1 MQSILL
7 EYSEKLRQITAI
19 SLKTMFE
26 RNFGYQAKSEEP
38 KTYKTCNEHASSL
51 FGRGTDIV
59 KSMAGWAFTFPGMDI
74 FKKFTA
80 GDLHVYGK
88 STTSDGQITTPT
100 MKEHMKNIAIIE
112 NLQREI
118 KSNGRVIDGL
128 KIKVQSQR
136 VELLEKT
143 SKLASLEVENVTKK
157 MQLCCLQST
166 NDEQASTIVDF
177 IQKIKDLE
185 DEVSL
190 LNGDVSEKNIE
201 VARLTSEAGNKP
213 QDLERKTDQVL
224 SSELTTLRIEA
235 CEREQEV
242 QDQSN
247 RISELENTIKL
258 KDVLINTLQVNDEA

>member
-1 MQSILL
+1 MQRIFL

-26 RNFGYQAKSEEP
+26 RNFWYQAKSEEP
-38 KTYKTCNEHASSL
+38 KTYNTCNEHTSS

-59 KSMAGWAFTFPGMDI
+59 KSMAGWAFTFPRMDI
-74 FKKFTA
+74 FKKVTA
-80 GDLHVYGK
+80 GGLHVYDK
-88 STTSDGQITTPT
+88 STTSDGQITMPT
-100 MKEHMKNIAIIE
+100 MKQHMKNIGIIE

-143 SKLASLEVENVTKK
+143 TKLASLEVENVTKK

-166 NDEQASTIVDF
+166 NDAQASTIADF

-185 DEVSL
+185 DEVAM

-201 VARLTSEAGNKP
+201 VARLISEAGNKP
-213 QDLERKTDQVL
+213 QDLEPKTDQEL
-224 SSELTTLRIEA
+224 SCELATLRIEA